1 MKEEHTYCVHNDEVY
16 LWGTRDSAV
25 IKFDHA
31 YLVYEV
37 WRCTDDNR
45 NIDLLDPSCKGN
57 HCETVDPPCATEQE
71 IDDWIYSKKVFFK
84 FINTKIDFKKYDNE
98 TQR

>member
-1 MKEEHTYCVHNDEVY
+1 MIAIFYIRITFV
-16 LWGTRDSAV
+16 
-25 IKFDHA
+25 
-31 YLVYEV
+31 
-37 WRCTDDNR
+37 
-45 NIDLLDPSCKGN
+45 DPTCDYKTTK
-57 HCETVDPPCATEQE
+57 CDTVDPPCATEQE